1 MYGKDKEDPAADRFF
16 GCSGAFKGRIS
27 ISLFFFC
34 IIEQGNFDD
43 SPILPGIFVFIHFV
57 FISSR
62 KIPVRRS
69 SSNYRSH

>member
-1 MYGKDKEDPAADRFF
+1 MIRSYFFAQVIIAISFIIICFDGKNKDFRLLEKSPTANRFF

-43 SPILPGIFVFIHFV
+43 TVILP
-57 FISSR
+57 
-62 KIPVRRS
+62 
-69 SSNYRSH
+69 